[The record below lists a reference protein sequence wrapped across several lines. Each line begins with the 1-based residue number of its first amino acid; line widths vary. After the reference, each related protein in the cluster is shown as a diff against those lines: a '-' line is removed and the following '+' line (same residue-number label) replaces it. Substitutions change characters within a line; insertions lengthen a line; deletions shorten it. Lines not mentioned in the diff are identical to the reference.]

1 MLFYDGKLLF
11 LDKNINL
18 EVFYLEEVG
27 GDFVKYLLK
36 FCFIKIYLIYN
47 LIFYNFDIKY
57 IYVVCNF
64 FDCVVFFYYYI

>member
-27 GDFVKYLLK
+27 SDFVKFLFE
-36 FCFIKIYLIYN
+36 FCFIKIYLIYDLN
-47 LIFYNFDIKY
+47 FYNFDLKY
-57 IYVVCNF
+57 IYIVCNF